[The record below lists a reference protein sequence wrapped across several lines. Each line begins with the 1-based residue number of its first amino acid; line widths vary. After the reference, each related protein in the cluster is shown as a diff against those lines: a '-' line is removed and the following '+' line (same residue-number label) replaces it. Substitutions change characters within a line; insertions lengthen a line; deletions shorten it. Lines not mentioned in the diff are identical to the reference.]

1 MDLGHGSGVVASATS
16 SASSSQTQILRGY
29 NYSCWKE
36 VARHAKTDTSIH
48 LYPLGDNPRGNP
60 SCNARDLRNTTY
72 QLPLAVQDICRPPP
86 HHPPHRRQE
95 TAVGPPL
102 WFYGSRAEM
111 AATANAPPSPEPP
124 SPSPPSPPEAGGRR
138 LLWQV
143 QDTEAASGVVNIITV
158 TGTAVASWPSPPRR
172 HRYCRRL
179 LAFNLLTVTC
189 SPALPSLFAVN
200 LLAVTGTAVTSSPS
214 TSSPSHALPSLFAVA
229 SSPSTS
235 SPSPALPS
243 PRRHRHCRR
252 LMAVTSSPSPV
263 LPSPPRRQP
272 PHRHLHCRHLAV
284 TGTAVASCPSPPR
297 RHQHCRRL
305 LAVNL
310 LAVASLP
317 LPQPQ
322 RSKADWRPEARARGQ
337 QHRPPRP
344 QIRLRTPLICEP
356 QRQQEQEPSFAV
368 LAGPSALEA
377 PRDAL
382 RAEMA
387 ATANAPPSPEPPSPS
402 PPSPPEAGG
411 RRLLWQVQD
420 TEAASGVVNI
430 ITVTGTAVASWPSP
444 PRRHRYC
451 RRLLAFNLL
460 TVTCSPALPSLFA
473 VNLLAVTGTAVTSS
487 PSTSSPSHALPSLFA
502 VASSPSTSSPSP
514 ALPSPRR
521 HRHCRR
527 LMAVTSSPSPVLP
540 SPPRRQPPH
549 RHLHCRHLAVTGTA
563 VASSPSTS
571 SPSPP
576 CRCHSRSAARPTG
589 DPKLAHAGS
598 STARPGLRSGSAPP

>member
-1 MDLGHGSGVVASATS
+1 M
-16 SASSSQTQILRGY
+16 
-29 NYSCWKE
+29 
-36 VARHAKTDTSIH
+36 ARVCGNIDV
-48 LYPLGDNPRGNP
+48 PRGSQP
-60 SCNARDLRNTTY
+60 AGLEGLWRAGDWGPRLGPGLVCGIEGGCL
-72 QLPLAVQDICRPPP
+72 Q
-86 HHPPHRRQE
+86 RQ
-95 TAVGPPL
+95 GDCC
-102 WFYGSRAEM
+102 GRAEM

-138 LLWQV
+138 LLWLGARREPCCGHEAEGERARCADQRLEGGWDCRRWWRV
-143 QDTEAASGVVNIITV
+143 TAPPPLYDRRSLSLAAAKSKTRRPPAASSTSSPSPALPSPHGRHLLAV
-158 TGTAVASWPSPPRR
+158 TGTAVASWPSPSRR
-172 HRYCRRL
+172 YLHCRRLMAVNLLAVTRHL

-382 RAEMA
+382 RYA
-387 ATANAPPSPEPPSPS
+387 
-402 PPSPPEAGG
+402 
-411 RRLLWQVQD
+411 
-420 TEAASGVVNI
+420 
-430 ITVTGTAVASWPSP
+430 
-444 PRRHRYC
+444 RH
-451 RRLLAFNLL
+451 
-460 TVTCSPALPSLFA
+460 T
-473 VNLLAVTGTAVTSS
+473 
-487 PSTSSPSHALPSLFA
+487 
-502 VASSPSTSSPSP
+502 
-514 ALPSPRR
+514 
-521 HRHCRR
+521 
-527 LMAVTSSPSPVLP
+527 
-540 SPPRRQPPH
+540 Q
-549 RHLHCRHLAVTGTA
+549 
-563 VASSPSTS
+563 
-571 SPSPP
+571 
-576 CRCHSRSAARPTG
+576 
-589 DPKLAHAGS
+589 
-598 STARPGLRSGSAPP
+598 